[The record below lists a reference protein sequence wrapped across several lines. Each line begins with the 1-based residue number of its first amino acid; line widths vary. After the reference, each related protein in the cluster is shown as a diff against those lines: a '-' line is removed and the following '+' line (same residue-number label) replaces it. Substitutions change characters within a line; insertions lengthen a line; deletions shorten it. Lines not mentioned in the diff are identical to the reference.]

1 MSVLVGFDPI
11 LWGAWRRRDWGGV
24 ALRVLVYLLLV
35 SGGFVFALPAL
46 WMLSTALKPLSEVNT
61 LPPVWIP
68 TRIEWANFTEPF
80 QEIPFARFYQNTLV
94 ITLVS
99 VFGMLFSCTPVAYA
113 FARLRFRGRN
123 VLFVLVL
130 ATVMLPEHAT
140 LVPMYVFFANLGWIN
155 TILPLTV
162 PRFFAVD
169 GFVVFLMR
177 QFFLTLPSE
186 LDDACKIDGGSHWIF
201 LTRILV
207 PLSMPMYG
215 VIFIL
220 YFVGYWN
227 DFFYPLVF
235 LNNMENYTVAL
246 GLRLFQTRY
255 FVETNTMMAMALLAS
270 LPTIA
275 LFFIAQRAFIQGI
288 VLTGVRR

>member
-1 MSVLVGFDPI
+1 MSTIVHVDPVFA
-11 LWGAWRRRDWGGV
+11 GAWRRRKWSAV
-24 ALRVLVYLLLV
+24 ILRMIIYLLLAV
-35 SGGFVFALPAL
+35 GGFLFALPAL
-46 WMLSTALKPLSEVNT
+46 WMVSTALKPLSEVNT
-61 LPPVWIP
+61 LPPVWFP
-68 TRIEWANFTEPF
+68 TRIEWANFSDPF
-80 QEIPFARFYQNTLV
+80 RDLPFDLFYFNTLR
-94 ITLVS
+94 ITLIS
-99 VFGMLFSCTPVAYA
+99 VTGMLISCTPVAYA

-140 LVPMYVFFANLGWIN
+140 LVPMYVFFARLGWIN
-155 TILPLTV
+155 SILPLTV

-186 LDDACKIDGGSHWIF
+186 LDDACKIDGGTHWTF
-201 LTRILV
+201 LSRILI
-207 PLSMPMYG
+207 PLSLPLYG

-227 DFFYPLVF
+227 DFFYPLVY
-235 LNNMENYTVAL
+235 LNTMEKYTIAL

-255 FVETNTMMAMALLAS
+255 FVETNTMMAMALLAT
-270 LPTIA
+270 LPTVT
-275 LFFIAQRAFIQGI
+275 LFFLAQRAFIQGI

>member
-1 MSVLVGFDPI
+1 MNNLIGFDPV
-11 LWGAWRRRDWGGV
+11 LWGAWQRGEWGQV
-24 ALRVLVYLLLV
+24 AQRLSIYLLLV
-35 SGGFVFALPAL
+35 VGGLIFALPAL
-46 WMLSTALKPLSEVNT
+46 WMVSTALKPLSEVNSV
-61 LPPVWIP
+61 PPIWIP
-68 TRIEWANFTEPF
+68 SKIEWSNFFDPF
-80 QEIPFARFYQNTLV
+80 SELPFTRFYQNTLL
-94 ITLVS
+94 ITLIS
-99 VFGMLFSCTPVAYA
+99 VAGVLISCTPVAYA

-130 ATVMLPEHAT
+130 ATVMLPEHAV
-140 LVPMYVFFANLGWIN
+140 LVPMYVFFARLGWIN

-162 PRFFAVD
+162 PRFLAVD

-186 LDDACKIDGGSHWIF
+186 LDDACKIDGGGHWIF

-207 PLSMPMYG
+207 PLSLPMYG

-220 YFVGYWN
+220 YFVNYWN

-235 LNNMENYTVAL
+235 LNNMENYTIAL

-255 FVETNTMMAMALLAS
+255 FVKTNIMMAMALLAS
-270 LPTIA
+270 LPTIV
-275 LFFIAQRAFIQGI
+275 LFFVAQRAFIQGI